1 MKIEFTPKEL
11 EILQSYERGEIDC
24 PAGETKEIIGNLA
37 ERALAYERETKS
49 EDDPE
54 NLLLWYYNKYKEQQ
68 EQ

>member
-1 MKIEFTPKEL
+1 MKIEFAPQEI
-11 EILQSYERGEIDC
+11 EILEKYERGELEN

-49 EDDPE
+49 EDDPDD
-54 NLLLWYYNKYKEQQ
+54 LLLWYFDKYKEQQ